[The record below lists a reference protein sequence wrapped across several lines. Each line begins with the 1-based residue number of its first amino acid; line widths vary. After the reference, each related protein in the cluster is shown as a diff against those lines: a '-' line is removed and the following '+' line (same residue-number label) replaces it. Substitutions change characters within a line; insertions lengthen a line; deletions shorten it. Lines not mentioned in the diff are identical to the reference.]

1 MIIYVCEKIVK
12 NCVFSV
18 LTIYSI
24 NMILVKLGFIIPI
37 NYFSVIFTTLLGIPG
52 VVVYAILVL
61 KFM

>member
-1 MIIYVCEKIVK
+1 MFVKRLLK

>member
-1 MIIYVCEKIVK
+1 MYLKSLLK

-24 NMILVKLGFIIPI
+24 NIVLVKLGFIIPI
-37 NYFSVIFTTLLGIPG
+37 NYFSVFFTSLLGIPG
-52 VVVYAILVL
+52 VIVYVILAL